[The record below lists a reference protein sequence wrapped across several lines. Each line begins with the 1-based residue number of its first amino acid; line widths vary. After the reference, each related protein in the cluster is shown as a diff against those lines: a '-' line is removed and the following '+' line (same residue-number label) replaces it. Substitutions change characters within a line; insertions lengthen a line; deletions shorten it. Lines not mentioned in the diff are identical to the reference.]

1 MRIDKYLWSIRV
13 FKTRS
18 LATQACKLNK
28 VKVNGKVVKAS
39 RELVVGQKIDVKK
52 NNIEYSYKIL
62 DFPKSRVGAKLVADY
77 SLEVTSAA
85 EIEKLEMLRL
95 QHAGQR
101 DRGLGRPT
109 KKDRRDIQEFAEEWD
124 WDDWEEEDD

>member
-28 VKVNGKVVKAS
+28 VKVDGKVVKAS
-39 RELVVGQKIDVKK
+39 RELSIGQKIDVKK

-62 DFPKSRVGAKLVADY
+62 DFPKSRVGAKLVPDY
-77 SLEVTSAA
+77 SVEVTSAA

-95 QHAGQR
+95 QFAGQR
-101 DRGLGRPT
+101 DRGMGRPT